1 MFDISKAIL
10 TSCFFYVTE
19 SETKFSEI
27 DILTLSIIAGIVYAK
42 ALSKV

>member
-1 MFDISKAIL
+1 MFDIPKEIL
-10 TSCFFYVTE
+10 ASCFLNVTI
-19 SETKFSEI
+19 ETKFCEI